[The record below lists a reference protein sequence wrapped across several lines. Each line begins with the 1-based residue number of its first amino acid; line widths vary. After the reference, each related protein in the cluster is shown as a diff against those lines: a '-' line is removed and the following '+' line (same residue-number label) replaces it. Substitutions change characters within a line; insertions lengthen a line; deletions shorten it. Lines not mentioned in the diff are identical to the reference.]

1 MSANM
6 PQRPFLAGLW
16 MMGALVNL
24 CGMTIAGR
32 ELSAELTA
40 FQIAF
45 TRSSVCLAVLLAIVT
60 MIGFRRVRTKKIKL
74 HLGRNILHFGAQ
86 TSWLYGIAI
95 LPLAEVFAIEFTAPI
110 WTAIFAVLLLKERL
124 GRTRIVGI
132 ALGFTGILI
141 ILRPGAEAVHP
152 ASLVV
157 LMSAVGFASTYVF
170 TRHMSGTEAPLT
182 VIFYM
187 NLIQLPLGLAFSI
200 ADWATPSAAMMPWVL
215 LIGISGLGSHFCFA
229 HAFRLAEAT
238 FVTPLDFIRL
248 PLIAVIG
255 FAFYQEPWD
264 LMILLGCAV
273 IFSGNLVNLW
283 GERPVRRP
291 ASDISEIRGTEP
303 GRRA

>member
-1 MSANM
+1 MSETT

-16 MMGALVNL
+16 MLGALLCL
-24 CGMTIAGR
+24 CGMTVAGR
-32 ELSAELTA
+32 ELSDELTA

-45 TRSSVCLAVLLAIVT
+45 TRSGVCLAVLLTILM
-60 MIGFRRVRTKKIKL
+60 MIGFRRIRTEKIKL

-110 WTAIFAVLLLKERL
+110 WTAVLAALLLKERL
-124 GRTRIVGI
+124 SRTRIVGI
-132 ALGFTGILI
+132 SLGFIGILI

-170 TRHMSGTEAPLT
+170 TRYMSNTESPLT

-187 NLIQLPLGLAFSI
+187 NLIQLPLGLVFSL
-200 ADWATPSAAMMPWVL
+200 ADWALPSATMAPWVL
-215 LIGISGLGSHFCFA
+215 LIGVSGLGSHFCFA

-255 FAFYQEPWD
+255 FFLYQEPWD
-264 LMILLGCAV
+264 LMILIGGAV
-273 IFSGNLVNLW
+273 IFSGNLINLW
-283 GERPVRRP
+283 GERLIRRHT
-291 ASDISEIRGTEP
+291 SDI
-303 GRRA
+303 